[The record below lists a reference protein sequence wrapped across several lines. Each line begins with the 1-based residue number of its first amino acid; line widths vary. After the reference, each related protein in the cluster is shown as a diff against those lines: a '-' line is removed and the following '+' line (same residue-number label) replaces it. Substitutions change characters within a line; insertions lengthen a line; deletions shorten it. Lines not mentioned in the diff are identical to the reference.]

1 MIDMKKTII
10 FCAAALVAVACET
23 EDFHSSYTPNAEGYE
38 LATAT
43 TAMIRND
50 AGRAKWTT
58 VEAVTKDTTVQFHV
72 ELSKALSGSLTVN
85 LEVGDAALVSDY
97 NSENGTEYTA
107 IEDSLVTIG
116 SAATVS
122 SGSKVS
128 GEIPVTVKIDESLST
143 DKVYAIP
150 LVVSS
155 NNAGV
160 KEGSVHLLL
169 IKNMNGVKMSAE
181 KSTGIKLFSCMET
194 GTANPLFHLSF
205 TLKNSGKPLFDYVII
220 FSSHIA
226 YDETLGKCVIDPN
239 TCQAAIN
246 GNYEKYIKPLHD
258 KGIKVLLSLLGSST
272 AGVAH
277 LDDATAKLF
286 AREVADYCRAYHLD
300 GVFLDDEYTG
310 SLSRPGFVSG
320 SSTHAARLCYEI
332 KKAMP
337 DKAVVTYIYS
347 RMYGFTTVDG
357 VEAGEFIDYALNDY
371 GRTIGT
377 SAYQGIKASQIGIYS
392 TNFAPAYSSYQATAT
407 KLKYLRNNGYGAYMA
422 YCLDFNISTWSK
434 QLQQLKNIATYLY
447 DDELVDS
454 NYRPT
459 PEW

>member
-1 MIDMKKTII
+1 MDMKKTII
-10 FCAAALVAVACET
+10 FCAAALFAMSCEP
-23 EDFHSSYTPNAEGYE
+23 EDFHASYSPDGEGYE

-43 TAMIRND
+43 SAMIRNES
-50 AGRAKWTT
+50 GRAKWTT
-58 VEAVTKDTTVQFHV
+58 VEVNTKDTTVQFHV
-72 ELSKALSGSLTVN
+72 ELSKSLGKSLTVT
-85 LEVGDAALVSDY
+85 LAKGAASLVEDY
-97 NSENGTEYTA
+97 NSENGTEYKTV
-107 IEDSLVTIG
+107 EDSLVTIG
-116 SAATVS
+116 SAATIS
-122 SGSKVS
+122 SSSKIS
-128 GEIPVTVKIDESLST
+128 GDIPVTVKIDENVTT
-143 DKVYAIP
+143 DGVYAIP

-155 NNAGV
+155 NDASV

-169 IKNMNGVKMSAE
+169 IKNVNGIKMSAE

-239 TCQAAIN
+239 TCQAALN
-246 GNYEKYIKPLHD
+246 GNYEKYVKPLHD

-286 AREVADYCRAYHLD
+286 AREVANYCRAYHLD

-310 SLSRPGFVSG
+310 GLSRPGFTSG
-320 SSTHAARLCYEI
+320 SKQRAARLCYEL

-337 DKAVVTYIYS
+337 DKEVVTYIYS
-347 RMYGFTTVDG
+347 SMYGFTTVDG
-357 VEAGEFIDYALNDY
+357 VEAGEFVDYAINDY
-371 GRTIGT
+371 GASIGT
-377 SAYQGIKASQIGIYS
+377 SAYQGITKSQIAIYS
-392 TNFAPAYSSYQATAT
+392 ANYAPAYFRYCATESN
-407 KLKYLRNNGYGAYMA
+407 LKSLRNQGYGAYMV
-422 YCLDFNISTWSK
+422 YCLDFSLSTWRSA
-434 QLQQLKNIATYLY
+434 LPQLKNIATYLY